1 MSNYFMESKEQD
13 SLWIVF
19 ENCESICV
27 APEKIISFSIQ
38 GIKVNRS
45 WPVMDGED
53 MEETTTAEGFYL
65 SLTNLTEE
73 RQKRLIKHQDITAL
87 HFKGQEY
94 LIEWKGDYDNLYQN
108 TCKAHDTLHIN
119 VDKDNYTPWED

>member
-1 MSNYFMESKEQD
+1 MSYFMETKEQD

-27 APEKIISFSIQ
+27 AEDKIVVFSLK
-38 GIKVNRS
+38 GIKNNKDWIRGS
-45 WPVMDGED
+45 EFR
-53 MEETTTAEGFYL
+53 ETITVEGFYL
-65 SLTNLTEE
+65 ALFGLPEQKE
-73 RQKRLIKHQDITAL
+73 KRLIKHQDITSI

-94 LIEWKGDYDNLYQN
+94 LIEWEGDYDNLYQN